1 MSAEGPG
8 KLPVVAIIGR
18 PNVGKSTLFNR
29 LTHSRRALVHDQPGV
44 TRDRLYGLAYANA
57 RQFLMID
64 TGGLSD
70 SAETIEQAVRLQV
83 EAALLEADVV
93 LWILDAKDGLTAVD
107 IEQARE
113 LRLTE
118 QPVFLVI
125 NKAEGL
131 DREVAR
137 LDFHELGMGS
147 PVVISARTGAGI
159 DSLWEVILGSVP
171 VVPWVAD
178 RDSVVRIAFA
188 GRPNVGKSTLV
199 NACVGDDRVVVADEP
214 GTTRDSVAVPMVFR
228 AQSLVLIDTA
238 GVRRK
243 AKVRESLEKFSVAKT
258 LQAVAEADAAVLV
271 IDACEGLTEQD
282 ATIAG
287 LICEQGR
294 AMSLVIN
301 KMDSPDA
308 GRRSDLERQ
317 IARVLPFLP
326 PHRTRFISAQRRRG
340 VKRVLGD
347 ALEAVESAGRS
358 LSTAKINKTL
368 NEAMERHAPPRH
380 GGRLVRIKYGHQGGK
395 NPPILVLH
403 GNLLEHL
410 SVSYRRYLSN
420 FFIKSFALVGTPL
433 RIEVRVANNPYR
445 S

>member
-1 MSAEGPG
+1 
-8 KLPVVAIIGR
+8 
-18 PNVGKSTLFNR
+18 
-29 LTHSRRALVHDQPGV
+29 
-44 TRDRLYGLAYANA
+44 
-57 RQFLMID
+57 MID

-70 SAETIEQAVRLQV
+70 SADTIEQAVRLQV

-107 IEQARE
+107 IDQASE

-326 PHRTRFISAQRRRG
+326 PHRTRFISAQRRQG

>member
-1 MSAEGPG
+1 M
-8 KLPVVAIIGR
+8 
-18 PNVGKSTLFNR
+18 
-29 LTHSRRALVHDQPGV
+29 
-44 TRDRLYGLAYANA
+44 
-57 RQFLMID
+57 
-64 TGGLSD
+64 
-70 SAETIEQAVRLQV
+70 
-83 EAALLEADVV
+83 
-93 LWILDAKDGLTAVD
+93 D

-301 KMDSPDA
+301 KMDSPNA

-380 GGRLVRIKYGHQGGK
+380 GGRLVRIKYGHHGGK
-395 NPPILVLH
+395 NPPMLVLH

>member
-44 TRDRLYGLAYANA
+44 TRDRLYGLAYASA

-131 DREVAR
+131 DRDVAR

-271 IDACEGLTEQD
+271 IDACEGVTVQD

-294 AMSLVIN
+294 AMSLVVN

-308 GRRSDLERQ
+308 GQRSDLERQ

-326 PHRTRFISAQRRRG
+326 PHRTRFISAQRRQG

-395 NPPILVLH
+395 NPPMLVLH

>member
-44 TRDRLYGLAYANA
+44 TRDRLYGLAYASA

-340 VKRVLGD
+340 VMRVLGD

>member
-1 MSAEGPG
+1 
-8 KLPVVAIIGR
+8 
-18 PNVGKSTLFNR
+18 
-29 LTHSRRALVHDQPGV
+29 
-44 TRDRLYGLAYANA
+44 
-57 RQFLMID
+57 MID

-70 SAETIEQAVRLQV
+70 SAETMEQAVRLQV

-93 LWILDAKDGLTAVD
+93 LWILDAKYGLTAVD

-147 PVVISARTGAGI
+147 PVVISARTGSGI
-159 DSLWEVILGSVP
+159 DGLWQAILGSVP

-228 AQSLVLIDTA
+228 DQSLVLIDTA

-243 AKVRESLEKFSVAKT
+243 AKVRVSLEKFSVAKT

-395 NPPILVLH
+395 NPPMLVLH

>member
-44 TRDRLYGLAYANA
+44 TRDRLYGLAYASA

-70 SAETIEQAVRLQV
+70 GAETIEQAVRLQV

-395 NPPILVLH
+395 NPPMLVLH

-433 RIEVRVANNPYR
+433 RIDVRVANNPYR

>member
-1 MSAEGPG
+1 
-8 KLPVVAIIGR
+8 
-18 PNVGKSTLFNR
+18 
-29 LTHSRRALVHDQPGV
+29 
-44 TRDRLYGLAYANA
+44 
-57 RQFLMID
+57 MID

-70 SAETIEQAVRLQV
+70 GAETIEQAVRLQV

-301 KMDSPDA
+301 KMDSPNA

-395 NPPILVLH
+395 NPPMLVLH

>member
-118 QPVFLVI
+118 QPVVLVI

-214 GTTRDSVAVPMVFR
+214 GTTRDSVAVPMVFH

-395 NPPILVLH
+395 NPPMLVLH

>member
-70 SAETIEQAVRLQV
+70 GAETIEQAVRLQV

-214 GTTRDSVAVPMVFR
+214 GTPRDSVAVPMVFR

-395 NPPILVLH
+395 NPPMLVLH

>member
-70 SAETIEQAVRLQV
+70 GAETIEQAVRLQV

-326 PHRTRFISAQRRRG
+326 PHRTRFISAQRRQG

>member
-70 SAETIEQAVRLQV
+70 GAETIEQAVRLQV
-83 EAALLEADVV
+83 EAAWLEADVV

-301 KMDSPDA
+301 KMDSPNA

-395 NPPILVLH
+395 NPPMLVLH

>member
-1 MSAEGPG
+1 
-8 KLPVVAIIGR
+8 
-18 PNVGKSTLFNR
+18 
-29 LTHSRRALVHDQPGV
+29 
-44 TRDRLYGLAYANA
+44 
-57 RQFLMID
+57 MID

-70 SAETIEQAVRLQV
+70 SADTIEQAVRLQV

-326 PHRTRFISAQRRRG
+326 PHRTRFISAQRRQG

-395 NPPILVLH
+395 NPPMLVLH

>member
-44 TRDRLYGLAYANA
+44 TRDRLYGLAYASA

-107 IEQARE
+107 IEQASE

-147 PVVISARTGAGI
+147 PVVISARTGSGI
-159 DSLWEVILGSVP
+159 DSLWEVILSSVP
-171 VVPWVAD
+171 VMPWVAD
-178 RDSVVRIAFA
+178 RDSVVRVAFA

-199 NACVGDDRVVVADEP
+199 NACVGDDRLVVADEP

-301 KMDSPDA
+301 KMDSPNA

-395 NPPILVLH
+395 NPPMLVLH

>member
-44 TRDRLYGLAYANA
+44 TRDRLYGLAYASA

-70 SAETIEQAVRLQV
+70 GAETIEQAVRLQV

-294 AMSLVIN
+294 AMSLVVN
-301 KMDSPDA
+301 KMDSPNA
-308 GRRSDLERQ
+308 GRRSGLERQ

-326 PHRTRFISAQRRRG
+326 PHRTRFISAQRREG

-395 NPPILVLH
+395 NPPMLVLH

>member
-1 MSAEGPG
+1 
-8 KLPVVAIIGR
+8 
-18 PNVGKSTLFNR
+18 
-29 LTHSRRALVHDQPGV
+29 
-44 TRDRLYGLAYANA
+44 
-57 RQFLMID
+57 MID

-70 SAETIEQAVRLQV
+70 SAETMEQAVRLQV

-93 LWILDAKDGLTAVD
+93 LWLLDAKDGLTAVD

-147 PVVISARTGAGI
+147 PVVISARTGSGI
-159 DSLWEVILGSVP
+159 DGLWQAILGSVP

-228 AQSLVLIDTA
+228 DQSLVLIDTA

-243 AKVRESLEKFSVAKT
+243 AKVRVSLEKFSVAKT

-395 NPPILVLH
+395 NPPMLVLH

>member
-70 SAETIEQAVRLQV
+70 GAETIEQAVRLQV

-199 NACVGDDRVVVADEP
+199 NACVGDDRVVVAEEP

-228 AQSLVLIDTA
+228 AQSLVLMDTA

-326 PHRTRFISAQRRRG
+326 PHRTRFISAQ
-340 VKRVLGD
+340 
-347 ALEAVESAGRS
+347 
-358 LSTAKINKTL
+358 
-368 NEAMERHAPPRH
+368 P
-380 GGRLVRIKYGHQGGK
+380 
-395 NPPILVLH
+395 
-403 GNLLEHL
+403 
-410 SVSYRRYLSN
+410 VSY
-420 FFIKSFALVGTPL
+420 THL
-433 RIEVRVANNPYR
+433 RAHET
-445 S
+445 

>member
-1 MSAEGPG
+1 MSAEGAG

-44 TRDRLYGLAYANA
+44 TRDRLYGLAYASA

-70 SAETIEQAVRLQV
+70 GAESIEQAVRLQV

-326 PHRTRFISAQRRRG
+326 PHRTRFISAQRRQG

-395 NPPILVLH
+395 NPPMLVLH

>member
-70 SAETIEQAVRLQV
+70 GAETIEQAVRLQV

-301 KMDSPDA
+301 KMDSPNA

-368 NEAMERHAPPRH
+368 NEAMERH
-380 GGRLVRIKYGHQGGK
+380 
-395 NPPILVLH
+395 
-403 GNLLEHL
+403 L
-410 SVSYRRYLSN
+410 SL
-420 FFIKSFALVGTPL
+420 IH
-433 RIEVRVANNPYR
+433 I
-445 S
+445 

>member
-70 SAETIEQAVRLQV
+70 GAETIEQAVRLQV

-326 PHRTRFISAQRRRG
+326 PHRTRLISAQRRQG

-395 NPPILVLH
+395 NPPMLVLH

>member
-44 TRDRLYGLAYANA
+44 TRDRLYGLAYASA

-64 TGGLSD
+64 TGGVSD
-70 SAETIEQAVRLQV
+70 GAETIEQAVRLQV

-113 LRLTE
+113 LRLTAE
-118 QPVFLVI
+118 PVFLVI

-326 PHRTRFISAQRRRG
+326 PHRTRFVSAQRRQG
-340 VKRVLGD
+340 IKRILAD
-347 ALEAVESAGRS
+347 ALEAVEAAGRS

-395 NPPILVLH
+395 NPPMLVLH

>member
-44 TRDRLYGLAYANA
+44 TRDRLYGLAYASA

-93 LWILDAKDGLTAVD
+93 LWVLDAKDGLTAVD

-147 PVVISARTGAGI
+147 PVVISARTGSGI
-159 DSLWEVILGSVP
+159 DSLWEVILSSVP
-171 VVPWVAD
+171 VMPWVAD
-178 RDSVVRIAFA
+178 RDSVVRVAFA

-214 GTTRDSVAVPMVFR
+214 GTTRDSVAVPMVFHAR
-228 AQSLVLIDTA
+228 SLVLIDTA

-326 PHRTRFISAQRRRG
+326 PHRTRFISAQRRQG

-380 GGRLVRIKYGHQGGK
+380 GGRLVRIKYAHQGGK
-395 NPPILVLH
+395 NPPMLVLH

-410 SVSYRRYLSN
+410 SVSYRRYLSK

>member
-1 MSAEGPG
+1 
-8 KLPVVAIIGR
+8 
-18 PNVGKSTLFNR
+18 
-29 LTHSRRALVHDQPGV
+29 
-44 TRDRLYGLAYANA
+44 
-57 RQFLMID
+57 
-64 TGGLSD
+64 
-70 SAETIEQAVRLQV
+70 
-83 EAALLEADVV
+83 
-93 LWILDAKDGLTAVD
+93 
-107 IEQARE
+107 
-113 LRLTE
+113 
-118 QPVFLVI
+118 
-125 NKAEGL
+125 
-131 DREVAR
+131 
-137 LDFHELGMGS
+137 MGS

-326 PHRTRFISAQRRRG
+326 PHRTRFISAQRRQG
-340 VKRVLGD
+340 GKRVWGD

-395 NPPILVLH
+395 NPPMLVLH

-445 S
+445 LSLIHI

>member
-1 MSAEGPG
+1 MAAEGPG

-44 TRDRLYGLAYANA
+44 TRDRLYGFAYSSA

-64 TGGLSD
+64 TGGLTD
-70 SAETIEQAVRLQV
+70 SAGTIEQAVRLQV
-83 EAALLEADVV
+83 EAALLEANVV
-93 LWILDAKDGLTAVD
+93 LWILDAKDGLTSAD
-107 IEQARE
+107 IEVARE
-113 LRLTE
+113 LRLTK
-118 QPVFLVI
+118 QPVFLVV

-131 DREVAR
+131 EPEVAR

-147 PVVISARTGAGI
+147 PVVISARTGSGI
-159 DSLWEVILGSVP
+159 DSLWEIILDSVP
-171 VVPWVAD
+171 VVPWMAD
-178 RDSVVRIAFA
+178 KDSAIRIAFA

-214 GTTRDSVAVPMVFR
+214 GTTRDTVAVPMAFR
-228 AQSLVLIDTA
+228 AQSLVLLDTA

-243 AKVRESLEKFSVAKT
+243 AKVRDSLEKFSVAKT
-258 LQAVAEADAAVLV
+258 LQAVAEADVAVLV

-287 LICEQGR
+287 LICDQGR
-294 AMSLVIN
+294 AMCLVIN

-308 GRRSDLERQ
+308 GRRDDLERQ
-317 IARVLPFLP
+317 ISRILPFLP
-326 PHRTRFISAQRRRG
+326 PHRTRFISAQRRQG
-340 VKRVLGD
+340 IKRILAD
-347 ALEAVESAGRS
+347 AMEAVESAGRS

-368 NEAMERHAPPRH
+368 NAAIDRHAPPRY
-380 GGRLVRIKYGHQGGK
+380 GGRLVRIKYGHQGGR
-395 NPPILVLH
+395 NPPMLVLH

-410 SVSYRRYLSN
+410 SASYRRYLAN
-420 FFIKSFALVGTPL
+420 FFIKAFGLVGTPL

-445 S
+445 P

>member
-44 TRDRLYGLAYANA
+44 TRDRLYGLAYASA

-118 QPVFLVI
+118 QPVVLVI

-147 PVVISARTGAGI
+147 PVVISARTGLGI

-178 RDSVVRIAFA
+178 RDSMVRIAFA

-214 GTTRDSVAVPMVFR
+214 GTTRDSVAVPMVFHS
-228 AQSLVLIDTA
+228 QSLVLIDTA

-271 IDACEGLTEQD
+271 IDACEGVTVQD

-294 AMSLVIN
+294 AMSLVVN
-301 KMDSPDA
+301 KMDSPNA
-308 GRRSDLERQ
+308 GRRSELERQ

-326 PHRTRFISAQRRRG
+326 PHRTRFISAQRRQG

-395 NPPILVLH
+395 NPPMLVLH

>member
-8 KLPVVAIIGR
+8 KLPGVAIIGR

-44 TRDRLYGLAYANA
+44 TRDRLYGLAYASA

-199 NACVGDDRVVVADEP
+199 NACVGDDRGVVADEP

-308 GRRSDLERQ
+308 GRRSDLARQ

>member
-44 TRDRLYGLAYANA
+44 TRDRLYGLAYASA

-118 QPVFLVI
+118 QPVVLVI

-147 PVVISARTGAGI
+147 PVVISARTGSGI

-178 RDSVVRIAFA
+178 RDSMVRIAFA

-214 GTTRDSVAVPMVFR
+214 GTTRDSVAVPMVFHS
-228 AQSLVLIDTA
+228 QSLVLIDTA

-271 IDACEGLTEQD
+271 IDACEGVTVQD

-294 AMSLVIN
+294 AMSLVVN
-301 KMDSPDA
+301 KMDSPNA

-326 PHRTRFISAQRRRG
+326 PHRTRFISAQRRQG

-395 NPPILVLH
+395 NPPMLVLH

>member
-70 SAETIEQAVRLQV
+70 GAETIEQAVRLQV

-395 NPPILVLH
+395 NPPMLVLH

>member
-44 TRDRLYGLAYANA
+44 TRDRLYGLAYASA

-118 QPVFLVI
+118 QPVVLVI

-147 PVVISARTGAGI
+147 PVVISARTGSGI

-178 RDSVVRIAFA
+178 RDSMVRIAFA

-214 GTTRDSVAVPMVFR
+214 GTTRDSVAVPMVFHS
-228 AQSLVLIDTA
+228 QSLVLIDTA

-395 NPPILVLH
+395 NPPMLVLH

>member
-44 TRDRLYGLAYANA
+44 TRDRLYGLAYASA

-107 IEQARE
+107 VEQARE

-137 LDFHELGMGS
+137 LEFHELGMGS
-147 PVVISARTGAGI
+147 PVVISARTGSGI

-178 RDSVVRIAFA
+178 RDSMVRIAFA

-271 IDACEGLTEQD
+271 IDACEGVTVQD

-294 AMSLVIN
+294 AMSLVVN
-301 KMDSPDA
+301 KMDSPNA

-326 PHRTRFISAQRRRG
+326 PHRTRFISAQRRQG

-395 NPPILVLH
+395 NPPMLVLH

>member
-1 MSAEGPG
+1 
-8 KLPVVAIIGR
+8 
-18 PNVGKSTLFNR
+18 
-29 LTHSRRALVHDQPGV
+29 
-44 TRDRLYGLAYANA
+44 
-57 RQFLMID
+57 
-64 TGGLSD
+64 
-70 SAETIEQAVRLQV
+70 
-83 EAALLEADVV
+83 
-93 LWILDAKDGLTAVD
+93 
-107 IEQARE
+107 
-113 LRLTE
+113 
-118 QPVFLVI
+118 
-125 NKAEGL
+125 
-131 DREVAR
+131 
-137 LDFHELGMGS
+137 
-147 PVVISARTGAGI
+147 
-159 DSLWEVILGSVP
+159 

-301 KMDSPDA
+301 KMDSPNA

-326 PHRTRFISAQRRRG
+326 PHRTRFISAQRRQG